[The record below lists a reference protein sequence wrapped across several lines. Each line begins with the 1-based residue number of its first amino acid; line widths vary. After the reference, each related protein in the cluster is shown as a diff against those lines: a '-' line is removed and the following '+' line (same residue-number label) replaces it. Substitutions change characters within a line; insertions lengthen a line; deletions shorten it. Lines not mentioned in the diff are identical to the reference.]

1 VYPLTAGPAW
11 TQQQEFTVSDGAAKD
26 YVGCSVSVNVDTAV
40 IGAFGRNNQQG
51 SAYVLVRNG
60 TVWTQQQEL
69 TASDGAAGDLFGHSV
84 SVSGDT
90 AVIGAF
96 GRSSQSGAAYVFVRS
111 GGVWSQQQELTAP
124 DGRAS
129 EAFGVSVSVSGDT
142 AVIGAYNTDSDR
154 GAAYVFVRSGGVW
167 SQQQKLTAA
176 DGAASDQFGLSVSVS
191 GDTAVV
197 GALGKNANRGAAYV
211 FSRSGG
217 VWSQQ
222 QELTASDGVTGD
234 WFGSSVSVDGD
245 TIIIG
250 AEDKTVNSAS
260 QQGAAY
266 LFVQSGGIWN
276 QQQELT
282 ASDGA
287 PNDIFGSSVS
297 VSGDTAAIGAEDAGG
312 GVQGAAYVFMRNGWA
327 WTQQQ
332 ELTASDA
339 GVDGFFGKSISVS
352 GDTAVIGSDGKSF
365 EGAAYVF
372 VLITPTTPQTIAFAA
387 LANQQIG
394 AAPFAV
400 GATASSGLPVS
411 FASLTPSVC
420 AVSGATVWVISVGTC
435 TIQATQSG
443 DVTYLA
449 ATPVSQS
456 FQVLALGQTISFGAL
471 ANQVVGAAPFQ
482 IAATASSGLP
492 VSFASLT
499 TYVCTVSRSTVTVA
513 AAGICT
519 IQATQAGNADYAAA
533 ASVNRSFTVAAAAI
547 SGVGVSGGGV
557 NIAQNSWVSVYGVN
571 LAPASVG
578 GLTWSSAPSF
588 ASGQMPTS
596 LGGVSV
602 TVNAKPA
609 YIYFVSPTQVNV
621 LTPLDSTTGPVA
633 VVVNNGSAVT
643 AAFIANLQAAAPGF
657 LRFGDGVH
665 IAAMHADFSYLGPAS
680 MSVNGSAF
688 TPAAPGET
696 IMLFGDGLGLPATA
710 LTAGSMYQSS
720 PLATWP
726 QITIGGT
733 TAEVQWA
740 GLISPGLYQINVTI
754 PATAATGDNEVIAT
768 YAGFASPNGAMI
780 PVAQ

>member
-1 VYPLTAGPAW
+1 
-11 TQQQEFTVSDGAAKD
+11 
-26 YVGCSVSVNVDTAV
+26 
-40 IGAFGRNNQQG
+40 
-51 SAYVLVRNG
+51 
-60 TVWTQQQEL
+60 
-69 TASDGAAGDLFGHSV
+69 
-84 SVSGDT
+84 
-90 AVIGAF
+90 
-96 GRSSQSGAAYVFVRS
+96 
-111 GGVWSQQQELTAP
+111 
-124 DGRAS
+124 
-129 EAFGVSVSVSGDT
+129 
-142 AVIGAYNTDSDR
+142 
-154 GAAYVFVRSGGVW
+154 
-167 SQQQKLTAA
+167 
-176 DGAASDQFGLSVSVS
+176 
-191 GDTAVV
+191 
-197 GALGKNANRGAAYV
+197 
-211 FSRSGG
+211 
-217 VWSQQ
+217 
-222 QELTASDGVTGD
+222 
-234 WFGSSVSVDGD
+234 
-245 TIIIG
+245 
-250 AEDKTVNSAS
+250 
-260 QQGAAY
+260 
-266 LFVQSGGIWN
+266 
-276 QQQELT
+276 
-282 ASDGA
+282 
-287 PNDIFGSSVS
+287 
-297 VSGDTAAIGAEDAGG
+297 
-312 GVQGAAYVFMRNGWA
+312 MRNGWA

-435 TIQATQSG
+435 TIQATQAG

-499 TYVCTVSRSTVTVA
+499 TYVCTVSGSTVTVA

-533 ASVNRSFTVAAAAI
+533 ASVNRCFTVAAAAI

-633 VVVNNGSAVT
+633 VVANNGSAVT